1 MTVIAGGLWVI
12 GATLIIVGAAG
23 FAEANASLWLT
34 GALFCIA
41 MVAIGAAIQFT
52 AMVVFFI

>member
-1 MTVIAGGLWVI
+1 
-12 GATLIIVGAAG
+12 VGAAG